1 MDEND
6 NPFYMDSVQGHSRR
20 SSKNGINSENFRR
33 EYYDDEQDYEYQDLS
48 DVDISHEL
56 QSEDLGKL
64 HSPIS
69 LNSIIISRGLTLLE

>member
-1 MDEND
+1 MRNMDEND

-64 HSPIS
+64 IS
-69 LNSIIISRGLTLLE
+69 LNSIEISR

>member
-1 MDEND
+1 MDNMDDID
-6 NPFYMDSVQGHSRR
+6 NPFYMDTVQGHSRR

-56 QSEDLGKL
+56 QSEDLG
-64 HSPIS
+64 
-69 LNSIIISRGLTLLE
+69 RLTSAI

>member
-64 HSPIS
+64 IS
-69 LNSIIISRGLTLLE
+69 LNSIEISR

>member
-1 MDEND
+1 MDENE

-69 LNSIIISRGLTLLE
+69 LNSIKISC